1 MNEKKLEIVAKL
13 IDAIR
18 LVLEE
23 KDCVTFSASSVKLDK
38 DGNEIVS

>member
-13 IDAIR
+13 IDIIR
-18 LVLEE
+18 IVLGE
-23 KDCVTFSASSVKLDK
+23 KDSVILDASSVKLDK